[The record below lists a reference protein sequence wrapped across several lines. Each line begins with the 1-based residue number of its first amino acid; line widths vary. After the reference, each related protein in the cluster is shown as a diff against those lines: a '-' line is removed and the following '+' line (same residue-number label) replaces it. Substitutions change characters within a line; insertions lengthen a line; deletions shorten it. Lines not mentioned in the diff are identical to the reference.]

1 MNRLSPYGAVLV
13 RLAVGGVLLHHGLAK
28 VHDGLPVLREFL
40 RGAGVWFPAI
50 GAVVVLAVE
59 TVGALCLILGVF
71 TRFWAACAAVEM
83 IVAIVA
89 VKLPAHRNID
99 LEAVLLAGAA
109 ALVLWGEGPFSLG
122 IGLKRRD

>member
-1 MNRLSPYGAVLV
+1 MNRLSPYGALLL

-28 VHDGLPVLREFL
+28 LHDGLPALREFL
-40 RGAGVWFPAI
+40 RGAGVLFPTI

-59 TVGALCLILGVF
+59 TVGALCVILGVF

-89 VKLPAHRNID
+89 VKLPTHRNID
-99 LEAVLLAGAA
+99 LEALLLAGAT
-109 ALVLWGEGPFSLG
+109 ALVAWGDGPFSLG